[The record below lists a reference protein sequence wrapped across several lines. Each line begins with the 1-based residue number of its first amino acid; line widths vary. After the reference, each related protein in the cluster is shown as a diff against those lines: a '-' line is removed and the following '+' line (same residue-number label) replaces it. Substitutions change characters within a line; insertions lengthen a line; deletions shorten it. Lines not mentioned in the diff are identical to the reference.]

1 MEQTMTLEEQ
11 KMVLIDNYIN
21 LMRIKKFQK
30 EENEEL
36 EYQIK
41 ATRAKLSNY
50 SVDISQFEY

>member
-21 LMRIKKFQK
+21 LMRIKRFQK

-41 ATRAKLSNY
+41 ATRAKLYNY